1 MTEAPLAGKSRFFL
15 LMLLTGIFLVNFLS
29 RIVLAPLMPVI
40 EQELHLDH
48 AGAGSLFLL
57 IAIGYSAG
65 LLGSGFVSSR
75 LTHRRTIVL
84 AAVACGS
91 VFLLI
96 AASHNLWTI
105 RLGLILLGAS
115 TGIYLPS
122 GITTI
127 TRSTLPIHWGK
138 AIAVHELAPTLA
150 YISAPLLVEGFLVFV
165 PWRGVL
171 ALIGF
176 ASVILGLTFL
186 RFGAGGEFT
195 GEAPSP
201 VNVRLLFGKPAFWI
215 MVVLFGLAIGS
226 SVGIY
231 SMMPLYLVAERGF
244 ERGMANTLVGL
255 SRVPVIAMALAS
267 GWISDRF
274 GPKPTIAAVILF
286 NGLTTI
292 LLGILPGRWVIPMMF
307 LQPMLGVCFF
317 PAGFT
322 ILSRIVPPGSRNLS
336 VSLTIFIANLIGG
349 GFLPTLLGVFGD
361 RGGFGAAFIFV
372 GILMSLGV
380 FLLPRLIVTDETL
393 MTSCRH
399 KGQ

>member
-1 MTEAPLAGKSRFFL
+1 MTNTPLADKRQLFL
-15 LMLLTGIFLVNFLS
+15 LALLTGIFLVNFLS

-40 EQELHLDH
+40 EQELQIDH
-48 AGAGSLFLL
+48 AGAGGLFLL

-75 LTHRRTIVL
+75 LTHRRTITI

-96 AASHNLWTI
+96 AASKNLWTI

-127 TRSTLPIHWGK
+127 TDAFRPIHWGK

-150 YISAPLLVEGFLVFV
+150 YVSAPLLVESILVLV

-176 ASVILGLTFL
+176 ASVMLGLLFL
-186 RFGAGGEFT
+186 WSGHGGRLA

-201 VNVRLLFGKPAFWI
+201 GNIRLLFAKPAFWI
-215 MVVLFGLAIGS
+215 MAALFGLAIGS
-226 SVGIY
+226 SIGIY

-244 ERGMANTLVGL
+244 ERGVANTLVGL
-255 SRVPVIAMALAS
+255 SRIPVIPMALAS

-274 GPKPTIAAVILF
+274 GPKPTITAVIIF

-307 LQPMLGVCFF
+307 LQPMLGICFF
-317 PAGFT
+317 AAGFT
-322 ILSRIVPPGSRNLS
+322 ILSRIVPPKARNLS
-336 VSLTIFIANLIGG
+336 VSLTIFIAYLMGG
-349 GFLPTLLGVFGD
+349 GVLPTLLGVFGD
-361 RGGFGAAFIFV
+361 NGAFGGAFILI
-372 GILMSLGV
+372 GILMLLGLL
-380 FLLPRLIVTDETL
+380 LLPLLIGTDKASGPSSWE
-393 MTSCRH
+393 
-399 KGQ
+399 

>member
-1 MTEAPLAGKSRFFL
+1 MTDAPLARKSQIFL

-29 RIVLAPLMPVI
+29 RIVLAPLMPVV

-48 AGAGSLFLL
+48 AEAGGLFLL

-65 LLGSGFVSSR
+65 LLGSWFVSSR
-75 LTHRRTIVL
+75 LTHHRTIVL
-84 AAVACGS
+84 AALACGC

-105 RLGLILLGAS
+105 RMGLILLGAA

-122 GITTI
+122 AITTI
-127 TRSTLPIHWGK
+127 TDSFRPVHWGK

-150 YISAPLLVEGFLVFV
+150 YISAPLLVEGILVFV

-186 RFGAGGEFT
+186 RFGSGGGFT
-195 GEAPSP
+195 GEAPSLG
-201 VNVRLLFGKPAFWI
+201 NIRLLFGKPAFWI
-215 MVVLFGLAIGS
+215 MTVLFGLAIGS
-226 SVGIY
+226 SIGIY

-255 SRVPVIAMALAS
+255 SRIPVIAMALAA

-292 LLGILPGRWVIPMMF
+292 LLGILPGRWVILMMF
-307 LQPMLGVCFF
+307 IQPMLGICFF

-322 ILSRIVPPGSRNLS
+322 ILSRIVPPGARNLS
-336 VSLTIFIANLIGG
+336 VSLTIFTGYLIGG

-361 RGGFGAAFIFV
+361 KGAFGAAFTLI
-372 GILMSLGV
+372 GILMLLGV
-380 FLLPRLIVTDETL
+380 FLLPRLIVTDEK
-393 MTSCRH
+393 S
-399 KGQ
+399 G

>member
-1 MTEAPLAGKSRFFL
+1 MKDAPLAGKSQIFL

-48 AGAGSLFLL
+48 AGAGGLFML

-84 AAVACGS
+84 AAVACGC

-105 RLGLILLGAS
+105 RLGLILLGVC

-127 TRSTLPIHWGK
+127 TDSFRPIHWGK
-138 AIAVHELAPTLA
+138 AISVHELAPTLA
-150 YISAPLLVEGFLVFV
+150 YMSAPLLVEAILVFV

-171 ALIGF
+171 ALIGV
-176 ASVILGLTFL
+176 ASVILGLTIQ
-186 RFGAGGEFT
+186 RFGSGGGFT

-201 VNVRLLFGKPAFWI
+201 GNIRLLLGKPAFWI
-215 MVVLFGLAIGS
+215 MTVLFGLAIGS
-226 SVGIY
+226 SLGIY

-255 SRVPVIAMALAS
+255 SRIPVIGMALAS

-274 GPKPTIAAVILF
+274 GPKPTIAAAILF
-286 NGLTTI
+286 TGLTTI
-292 LLGILPGRWVIPMMF
+292 LLGTLPGRWVILMVF
-307 LQPMLGVCFF
+307 LQPMLMICFF

-322 ILSRIVPPGSRNLS
+322 ILSRIVPPGARNLS
-336 VSLTIFIANLIGG
+336 VSLTIFAANLIGA
-349 GFLPTLLGVFGD
+349 GFFPPLVGAFGD
-361 RGGFGAAFIFV
+361 RGAFGAAF
-372 GILMSLGV
+372 V
-380 FLLPRLIVTDETL
+380 FLLPRLIVTGGET
-393 MTSCRH
+393 TE
-399 KGQ
+399 

>member
-1 MTEAPLAGKSRFFL
+1 MTDAPLAGKSQIFL
-15 LMLLTGIFLVNFLS
+15 LTLLTGIFLVNFLS

-40 EQELHLDH
+40 EQELHLGH
-48 AGAGSLFLL
+48 AGAGGLFLL

-84 AAVACGS
+84 AAVACGC

-127 TRSTLPIHWGK
+127 TDSFRPIHWGK
-138 AIAVHELAPTLA
+138 AISVHELAPTLA
-150 YISAPLLVEGFLVFV
+150 YIAAPLLVEGILVFV

-171 ALIGF
+171 ALIGL

-186 RFGAGGEFT
+186 RFGSGGEFK

-201 VNVRLLFGKPAFWI
+201 GNVRLLSGKPAFWI
-215 MVVLFGLAIGS
+215 MTVLFGLAIGS
-226 SVGIY
+226 SIGIY

-255 SRVPVIAMALAS
+255 SRLPVIPMALAS

-274 GPKPTIAAVILF
+274 GPKLTITAVILF

-307 LQPMLGVCFF
+307 IQPMLGICFF

-322 ILSRIVPPGSRNLS
+322 ILSRIVPPGARNLS
-336 VSLTIFIANLIGG
+336 VSLTIFTGYLIGG

-361 RGGFGAAFIFV
+361 NGAFGAAFILI
-372 GILMSLGV
+372 GILMLLGV
-380 FLLPRLIVTDETL
+380 FLLPRLIVMDGKSGGSVTE
-393 MTSCRH
+393 
-399 KGQ
+399 

>member
-1 MTEAPLAGKSRFFL
+1 MTETPLARKSQLFL
-15 LMLLTGIFLVNFLS
+15 LALLTGIFLVNFLS

-48 AGAGSLFLL
+48 ADAGALFML

-84 AAVACGS
+84 AAIAGGA
-91 VFLLI
+91 VFMLI

-105 RLGLILLGAS
+105 RLGLLLLGIS

-127 TRSTLPIHWGK
+127 TSAIRPIHWGK
-138 AIAVHELAPTLA
+138 AMAVHELAPTLA
-150 YISAPLLVEGFLVFV
+150 YMSAPLLVEGILVFV

-171 ALIGF
+171 ALIGSV
-176 ASVILGLTFL
+176 SVILGLTFL
-186 RFGAGGEFT
+186 RFGAGGAFK

-201 VNVRLLFGKPAFWI
+201 GNVRLLFGKPAFWI
-215 MVVLFGLAIGS
+215 MTVMFGLAIGS
-226 SVGIY
+226 SIGIY

-255 SRVPVIAMALAS
+255 SRVPVIGMALAS

-274 GPKPTIAAVILF
+274 GPKPTIGAAILF
-286 NGLTTI
+286 TGLTTI
-292 LLGILPGRWVIPMMF
+292 LLGILPGRWVVPMMF
-307 LQPMLGVCFF
+307 IQPMLLICFF

-322 ILSRIVPPGSRNLS
+322 ILSRIVPPGARNLS
-336 VSLTIFIANLIGG
+336 VSLTIFIANLIGAG
-349 GFLPTLLGVFGD
+349 LFPPLMGVFGD
-361 RGGFGAAFIFV
+361 RGGFGAAFVLI
-372 GILMSLGV
+372 GMLMLLGV
-380 FLLPRLIVTDETL
+380 LLLPRLIVTD
-393 MTSCRH
+393 
-399 KGQ
+399 KK